1 MFAAHG
7 LQFTV
12 NLPPRLSWWIPLN
25 WSLLVLFMGKT
36 NIFAKS
42 DDLKWKTRLIGNR
55 CAKSDLQNVGL
66 RATG

>member
-1 MFAAHG
+1 MLAGHG

-12 NLPPRLSWWIPLN
+12 NLLSLLSRWIPLN
-25 WSLLVLFMGKT
+25 WALWGVFWGKT
-36 NIFAKS
+36 TIFAGS
-42 DDLKWKTRLIGNR
+42 DDLKWKTRLIGKR